1 MRQNIPYIYSV
12 CQNHELKCQ
21 HICIPTMFIETSKQS
36 TANLKKNNI
45 PQLRYIIFLYI
56 QVLDQDGD
64 GKISVGDFRY
74 FMTTLGEK
82 MSDDEVEEMLKSVY
96 KRKHNNFDSI
106 EYHGNYTDLYRQ
118 ARYIWNTSLNKRFI
132 FDNVRV

>member
-1 MRQNIPYIYSV
+1 MPV
-12 CQNHELKCQ
+12 C
-21 HICIPTMFIETSKQS
+21 F
-36 TANLKKNNI
+36 KKRSRDI
-45 PQLRYIIFLYI
+45 LVYLFV

-96 KRKHNNFDSI
+96 KRKHANFDSI
-106 EYHGNYTDLYRQ
+106 EYSGK
-118 ARYIWNTSLNKRFI
+118 S
-132 FDNVRV
+132 RVIHSKSQQQIA